1 MTDIVVLSLEA
12 WDQVWRRNQHLVAGL
27 LRADPTARVL
37 FVEPAADP
45 LYAVLRDR
53 VVPRRGVGL
62 RLGPV
67 LPEVDAGRLWLLQ
80 PTKWLPRVVDSQV
93 DARLARSVVSAARTV
108 GLQDPVLWVND
119 PAGAATLRAT
129 GWRALYDITDDW
141 LLADRTP
148 AEHARLVDDEAL
160 LLHRAAEV
168 VVCSPTLAA
177 TKSSSRPVH
186 LVPNAVDLAAYQ
198 RDSRRPADLPAGPVA
213 LYVGTVH
220 TDRMDLPLLAR
231 TAIALAERATVV
243 CVGPAPLAPTDRE
256 RLVAAGVVVLGPRP
270 AETIPDYLR
279 HADVLL
285 VPHLVTPFTQ
295 SLDPIKRYEY
305 RAAARPV
312 VATAVA
318 GFADSGMPRLTVA
331 AAADFPAAVLAAL
344 PSRPVGADGPGS
356 RAALPPVDTAV
367 PDWSERVGQI
377 REIVNLVVGSRDSRA
392 RPTVAIAHDYLT
404 QRGGAE
410 RVVLAMRAAFPEA
423 TVYTTLYDP
432 AGTYPEFA
440 DATVITSP
448 LNRIAVLRRNHRLA
462 LPLLAW
468 ATGRLRP
475 DADVVLVSSSGW
487 AHGVRTAGRRI
498 VYCHNPARW
507 LYQTDDYLG
516 PEGRRSATKAAL
528 VVLRPW
534 LTRWDR
540 RAARSA
546 DRYLAN
552 SRVVRDRVRAAYGID
567 ATVLPAPHAIAGGD
581 EHEVA
586 ALTDWA
592 DAGFHL
598 VVSRLLP
605 YKNVEAVVAA
615 FAGMPSRRLVVVGD
629 GPGRAGLVRD
639 LPTNVRVVSG
649 VSDAELRWIYA
660 RARALVAPSLEDY
673 GLTPLE
679 AASFGVPTLAFEAG
693 GYLDTVAPRRSG
705 LFFAEPTPAAV
716 TAAVEAG
723 ERHTWSPEVIRAH
736 AARFS
741 QEEFVAT
748 LRRYVAELAEEPRS
762 R

>member
-27 LRADPTARVL
+27 LRADSTVRVL

-62 RLGPV
+62 RLGPA
-67 LPEVDAGRLWLLQ
+67 LPKVDAGRLWLLQ
-80 PTKWLPRVVDSQV
+80 PTKWLPRVVDSRV
-93 DARLARSVVSAARTV
+93 DARLARAVIRAARHL
-108 GLQDPVLWVND
+108 GFRDPVLWVND

-129 GWRALYDITDDW
+129 GWRTLYDITDDW

-148 AEHARLVDDEAL
+148 AEHARLVDDEAVL
-160 LLHRAAEV
+160 MRRAAEV

-177 TKSSSRPVH
+177 TKSSSRPVR

-198 RDSRRPADLPAGPVA
+198 RDSIRPEDLPAGPVA
-213 LYVGTVH
+213 LYAGTVH

-231 TAIALAERATVV
+231 TGRALAEWATVV
-243 CVGPAPLAPTDRE
+243 CVGPAPLSPADCE
-256 RLVAAGVVVLGPRP
+256 RLGAAGVVLLGPRP

-312 VATAVA
+312 VATPVA

-331 AAADFPAAVLAAL
+331 TSASFPSAVLAAL
-344 PSRPVGADGPGS
+344 SAARSDVGAPSPGGS
-356 RAALPPVDTAV
+356 LPPADIAV
-367 PDWSERVGQI
+367 PDWSDRVGQI
-377 REIVNLVVGSRDSRA
+377 RDVISRVAESRDPQV
-392 RPTVAIAHDYLT
+392 RPLVAIAHDYLT

-410 RVVLAMRAAFPEA
+410 RVVLAMREAFPEA

-440 DATVITSP
+440 DATVVTSP

-487 AHGVRTAGRRI
+487 AHGVRTSGRRI

-516 PEGRRSATKAAL
+516 IDGRRSLTRAAL
-528 VVLRPW
+528 AVLRPW

-540 RAARSA
+540 RAALAA

-552 SRVVRDRVRAAYGID
+552 SRVVRERVRAAYGID
-567 ATVLPAPHAIAGGD
+567 ATVLPAPHTVAGRA
-581 EHEVA
+581 EQEVA
-586 ALTDWA
+586 VLTDWA
-592 DAGFHL
+592 AGFHL

-605 YKNVEAVVAA
+605 YKNVEVVVAA
-615 FAGMPSRRLVVVGD
+615 FAGMPSRCLVVVGD

-639 LPTNVRVVSG
+639 LPANVRVVSG

-660 RARALVAPSLEDY
+660 RASALVAPSLEDY

-679 AASFGVPTLAFEAG
+679 AASFGVPTLALEAG
-693 GYLDTVAPRRSG
+693 GYLDTVAPGLSG
-705 LFFAEPTPAAV
+705 LFFPEPTPAAV
-716 TAAVEAG
+716 KAAVEAG
-723 ERHTWSPEVIRAH
+723 ERHTWSPEAIRAH

-741 QEEFVAT
+741 QEQFVAA
-748 LRRYVAELAEEPRS
+748 LRSFVVELIEQGRS